1 MAKTTYLILIWGK
14 FLNKLEFFYNN
25 GYTILENIFS
35 DFECEEIVKI
45 ANALKTQ
52 EDYVPIM
59 NIHNSSDKILK
70 FMSNEKI
77 LEFIEEVFKGDAQG
91 LQTEYFFMPPGTKGF
106 SPHQDN
112 TYVKA
117 EGNSF
122 ISAWIALTDVSKENG
137 GLMIWPETHKEENLE
152 SRQNESVPSKNQDP
166 NARKMSLIIPEK
178 YESISPNISK
188 GSVLIIHSWLAHA
201 SNDNKSKRNRNA
213 LLCTYIKKGANFR
226 SGNYA
231 KRQSFNLI

>member
-1 MAKTTYLILIWGK
+1 
-14 FLNKLEFFYNN
+14 
-25 GYTILENIFS
+25 
-35 DFECEEIVKI
+35 
-45 ANALKTQ
+45 
-52 EDYVPIM
+52 
-59 NIHNSSDKILK
+59 
-70 FMSNEKI
+70 
-77 LEFIEEVFKGDAQG
+77 
-91 LQTEYFFMPPGTKGF
+91 MPPGTKGF

-117 EGNSF
+117 ESNSF

-201 SNDNKSKRNRNA
+201 SNDNKSKENRNA